1 MYAPIRRDQVT
12 GRVVAAMT
20 TTPRRIELIE
30 PVIDSLLNQSRSA
43 KTQEDPW
50 EIGKSTGSGKIFF
63 KIPILGGKHLLNHI
77 E

>member
-1 MYAPIRRDQVT
+1 VT

-20 TTPRRIELIE
+20 TTPRRIALIE

-50 EIGKSTGSGKIFF
+50 EIGKSTGRSGKTFF